1 MVREEEPASQAEH
14 AGLVERLQHECVQL
28 RAENVELKSVLGS
41 MFGALVVVDAAG
53 VIRSVNQATVA
64 MLGYGQ
70 DELVGQPLSLILPLA
85 TPTEG
90 RDVLIDVLDL
100 AQDQRYRAK
109 DGHVV
114 PVLLSSTLLIHEAS
128 HVRGAV
134 CVALDVTD
142 TKRLESELRHA
153 QKLEAI
159 GTLAAGIAHEINTP
173 IQFVGDSAQFLMDAC
188 DAFRA
193 LLGRYRELAAVV
205 ETGDQQRALAT
216 VVALKQIE
224 EDQDVAYFDAETPGA
239 GTRCQEGVRR
249 VARIV
254 GAMKE
259 FAHPGGGQKA
269 PADLNRALASTLEVA
284 RNSYKTVA
292 DLDVQFGDVPMV
304 LCEIGDLNQV
314 FLNLVVNAAHAIEE
328 VVARTGVKGT
338 IGVRTR
344 CEEGDVVIEIADT
357 GCGIPPD
364 IREKIFDPFF
374 TTKPVGKGTGQG
386 LAITRSI
393 VVEKHGGTLA
403 FESEVGAGTTFKVR
417 LPIEGAGEVADADGD
432 LEGGTR

>member
-1 MVREEEPASQAEH
+1 VREVDLAHEAEQA
-14 AGLVERLQHECVQL
+14 AVTERLRRECMQL
-28 RAENVELKSVLGS
+28 RAENAELKSVLGS
-41 MFGALVVVDAAG
+41 MFGALVVVDDGAI
-53 VIRSVNQATVA
+53 IRSVNQATVA
-64 MLGYGQ
+64 MLGYSQ
-70 DELVGQPLSLILPLA
+70 DELCGMPLTLILPLA
-85 TPTEG
+85 EPTEE
-90 RDVLIDVLDL
+90 RDLLIDVLDL
-100 AQDQRYRAK
+100 AQEQRYRAK
-109 DGHVV
+109 DGRWV

-134 CVALDVTD
+134 CVALDVTE

-188 DAFRA
+188 AAFRD
-193 LLGRYRELAAVV
+193 LLVRYRELAAVV
-205 ETGDQQRALAT
+205 ESGDQQGALAAI
-216 VVALKQIE
+216 VALKQIE
-224 EDQDVAYFDAETPGA
+224 EDQDVAYFDAETAGA

-259 FAHPGGGQKA
+259 FAHPGGGQKE

-284 RNSYKTVA
+284 RNSYKLVA
-292 DLDVQFGDVPMV
+292 DLDLQFGDVPLV
-304 LCEIGDLNQV
+304 SCEIGDLNQV
-314 FLNLVVNAAHAIEE
+314 FLNLVVNAAHAIED
-328 VVARTGVKGT
+328 VVGQTGAKGT

-344 CEEGDVVIEIADT
+344 REEDRVVVEISDT
-357 GCGIPPD
+357 GCGIPAT

-393 VVEKHGGTLA
+393 VVEKHGGSLD
-403 FESEVGAGTTFKVR
+403 FVSEVGAGTTFR
-417 LPIEGAGEVADADGD
+417 ISLPIQSPVGDAAEGDPDPGE
-432 LEGGTR
+432 R